1 VKYPFER
8 HLFYT
13 YYSSIKVELSQGDID
28 TRDRVGRIRAEV
40 VMPES

>member
-1 VKYPFER
+1 
-8 HLFYT
+8 LFYT

-28 TRDRVGRIRAEV
+28 TVGRIRAEV